1 MDAVCLLALYSIMNG
16 VGGIEGILRA
26 DAEGCIRFVA
36 SLLKERN
43 GMLDDRWTGKVTPM
57 VSRSSSF
64 SVVANKQ
71 VERVRGISKKV
82 PLNPSSKVSLH
93 PTKRALT
100 VGKHPASC
108 LDDPLISRQR
118 SLWRL
123 AYSYL
128 AVRKSPRQDPQGYTA
143 RNHSFERA
151 FRPDRKRT
159 GEPISSLQN

>member
-16 VGGIEGILRA
+16 VGGIDGILRA

-43 GMLDDRWTGKVTPM
+43 GMLDEKWTGKVTPM
-57 VSRSSSF
+57 VSHISSDLI
-64 SVVANKQ
+64 VVNEQ
-71 VERVRGISKKV
+71 VERVRGISKNV

-100 VGKHPASC
+100 VGKHPASG
-108 LDDPLISRQR
+108 LDNPLISRQR

-123 AYSYL
+123 AQSYT
-128 AVRKSPRQDPQGYTA
+128 AIRKSPRQDPQGA
-143 RNHSFERA
+143 SA
-151 FRPDRKRT
+151 
-159 GEPISSLQN
+159 

>member
-43 GMLDDRWTGKVTPM
+43 GMLDEKWTGKVTPM
-57 VSRSSSF
+57 VSHITSDLI
-64 SVVANKQ
+64 VVNEQ
-71 VERVRGISKKV
+71 VERVRGIRQNV
-82 PLNPSSKVSLH
+82 PLNPSSNVSLH

-100 VGKHPASC
+100 VGKHPASG
-108 LDDPLISRQR
+108 LDNPLISRQR

-128 AVRKSPRQDPQGYTA
+128 AVRKSPRQDPQGHTA

-151 FRPDRKRT
+151 FRPDRKRS
-159 GEPISSLQN
+159 GELISSLQS